1 MTFWRLLYTLL
12 LAVTLNAVAE
22 DKASPPAGPAC
33 HYLFVVDTSYS
44 MSRVSGMARQTVFD
58 LVFDG
63 MQGQMQKGDWYG
75 IWTFDE
81 QVATN
86 GFAPLLYDPSLR
98 RVQAFGASN
107 FLKDQHGSKN
117 TRMDRLWAELSRFSP
132 GVNPLLVVV
141 ITDGNDRFT
150 GTPFDERLNTFF
162 EKNYKE
168 YNHARKPF
176 VITMVAVDGR
186 FKGCTINGPRESIS
200 FQDMVKQVAA
210 YDAANPPKETKPE
223 PAPTPQPKTV
233 PAPAVTNAVT
243 PVAHVP
249 AAVPQPVSL
258 ATTRTT
264 PPPAAPKAAI
274 PVSETEP
281 AVPATNKV
289 EAPVKTEVVVPTN
302 TATTISTQA
311 VQPLAQE
318 PKPESKPTVATP
330 KQELPAQGTSQAVME
345 SRPAPASEVHTPAP
359 ATNPAAAVEPQQETP
374 SRPAETQQA
383 QEPVRDGRTT
393 AESAQPV
400 SSKAPA
406 TTTAQPDLNPSN
418 AARALGHGGQGS
430 PILEPVDWVRT
441 GILIGLI
448 ALLLLGIGLLYW
460 MLRRPRPSNHHSF
473 ITQSID
479 RDMHLK

>member
-1 MTFWRLLYTLL
+1 MMTFWRLLYTLL

-86 GFAPLLYDPSLR
+86 GFAPLLFDPALR
-98 RVQAFGASN
+98 RAQAFGASN
-107 FLKDQHGSKN
+107 YLKDQHSAKN

-132 GVNPLLVVV
+132 SASPLLVVV
-141 ITDGNDRFT
+141 LTDGNDRFS
-150 GTPFDERLNTFF
+150 GTPFDERLNAFI

-168 YNHARKPF
+168 YNRARKPF

-186 FKGCTINGPRESIS
+186 FKGCTVNGPRESIS

-210 YDAANPPKETKPE
+210 FDAANAPKETKSE
-223 PAPTPQPKTV
+223 PAPAPKPKTV

-249 AAVPQPVSL
+249 ATVPQPVNL
-258 ATTRTT
+258 ASTRTT
-264 PPPAAPKAAI
+264 PPPSAPQKTTPIA
-274 PVSETEP
+274 ETEP

-289 EAPVKTEVVVPTN
+289 AALAATEVATVVP
-302 TATTISTQA
+302 AASTQL
-311 VQPLAQE
+311 VQPVAQE
-318 PKPESKPTVATP
+318 PKPTEVETP
-330 KQELPAQGTSQAVME
+330 KQEAPARAANTTTQTAIE
-345 SRPAPASEVHTPAP
+345 TRPAPA
-359 ATNPAAAVEPQQETP
+359 VE
-374 SRPAETQQA
+374 
-383 QEPVRDGRTT
+383 
-393 AESAQPV
+393 
-400 SSKAPA
+400 SKAPA
-406 TTTAQPDLNPSN
+406 PAQTAPAAVAPQKEAPAAVIETKPVENESVAHPVVTPTPSNTPATTSAQPDDLRTRK
-418 AARALGHGGQGS
+418 AARALGHDGQGA
-430 PILEPVDWVRT
+430 PVLEPVDWVRT
-441 GILIGLI
+441 GILIGLV

-460 MLRRPRPSNHHSF
+460 MLRRPRPTSHHSF